1 MSCICRLFVGARASA
16 SLLLKSFACLAAMLA
31 ASLLFSLQASAA
43 VTFTASEI
51 ASGDQYS
58 NSIVSGDF
66 NNDGVLDLVTT
77 NASTISF
84 YKGLGGG
91 QYAAPVNTTGF
102 GGQVVAADFNGDGK
116 LDLAVASGY
125 GGTQIWLGNGDGTFT
140 AGASMSNGESLT
152 SWIATADFNGDH
164 IPDIVM
170 NVCPAQS
177 PDCGTQVYLGNGDG
191 TFQLSASLTYGGY
204 GLVVGDLNA
213 DGYQD
218 IAMIDEY
225 YAGFNGVVVYL
236 GKGNGQFQN
245 PLMLKLTDSTLAIA
259 VGDFYN
265 DRIQTLAV
273 LTQGSK
279 DAYVQTV
286 QYSGGQLV
294 ANSPQ
299 VAFKLP
305 SPYLSFFVAAGDLNG
320 DFKDD
325 LVISGYYSQYSNYDP
340 SSPWNVSMLGTGK
353 GTFAADK
360 SLSVYGE
367 QLQYPFI
374 RDLTLNSR
382 HDIGLD
388 WSAYNSSS
396 GGAFV
401 LLNTNAPTDCD
412 PPPANK
418 LSVNICAPKEGET
431 VASTFTFRGAG
442 NAFNGIAKRMELW
455 IDGQKVGQNLEDQ
468 LRVST
473 TLTAATHTAS
483 FVVVDSFDNYTS
495 KSVTFTAK

>member
-1 MSCICRLFVGARASA
+1 
-16 SLLLKSFACLAAMLA
+16 MLA
-31 ASLLFSLQASAA
+31 ALLLFSPQLAAA

-58 NSIVSGDF
+58 SSIVSGDF
-66 NNDGVLDLVTT
+66 NNDGILDLVTI

-91 QYAAPVNTTGF
+91 KYAAPVNSSGG

-116 LDLAVASGY
+116 LDLAIAESLSGA
-125 GGTQIWLGNGDGTFT
+125 QIWLGNGDGTFT
-140 AGASMSNGESLT
+140 AGVSLNQYGD
-152 SWIATADFNGDH
+152 SATTNLVAADFNGDH

-177 PDCGTQVYLGNGDG
+177 PDCWTNVYLGNGDG
-191 TFQLSASLTYGGY
+191 TFTQSATLSYGGY
-204 GLVVGDLNA
+204 GMVVGDFNA
-213 DGYQD
+213 DGNQD
-218 IAMIDEY
+218 IAMIEEY
-225 YAGFNGVVVYL
+225 YDGGFDGMAVYL
-236 GKGNGQFQN
+236 GEGNGQFQS
-245 PLMLKLTDSTLAIA
+245 PLTVKLTLGTLAIA

-305 SPYLSFFVAAGDLNG
+305 SPYLSFFVVAGDFNG

-360 SLSVYGE
+360 SLPVYGE
-367 QLQYPFI
+367 ELQYPFI

-401 LLNTNAPTDCD
+401 LLNTSAPTNCD

-442 NAFNGIAKRMELW
+442 NALNGIAKRMELW
-455 IDGQKVGQNLEDQ
+455 IDGEKVGQNLEDQ

-473 TLTAATHTAS
+473 TLTAGTHTAS
-483 FVVVDSFDNYTS
+483 FVVVDSFDNNTS